1 MIWIIGGTTEAR
13 ELTDR
18 LGDLKDYIV
27 TIATDGGKEFLN
39 TDRVFIAR
47 LNKDEMISFARKN
60 NIHMIVDLSHPYAK
74 VVSENAK
81 LVGKELNIKY
91 LRHVRKRTDFKE
103 GEIYLNSYE
112 ECYSLLSNIKGT
124 VFFTT
129 GSKNIGDFEKVKGE
143 NRFVYRILPTLESIQ
158 ICNDNNIH
166 MKDIV
171 AILGPF
177 SKELNKALLNTFKAD
192 YCIMK
197 DSGDVGGSLEKV
209 LACRELG
216 IKAIIIGRKD
226 EEISIDLETIEKIIL
241 KDLRLN

>member
-1 MIWIIGGTTEAR
+1 
-13 ELTDR
+13 
-18 LGDLKDYIV
+18 
-27 TIATDGGKEFLN
+27 
-39 TDRVFIAR
+39 
-47 LNKDEMISFARKN
+47 
-60 NIHMIVDLSHPYAK
+60 
-74 VVSENAK
+74 
-81 LVGKELNIKY
+81 
-91 LRHVRKRTDFKE
+91 
-103 GEIYLNSYE
+103 
-112 ECYSLLSNIKGT
+112 
-124 VFFTT
+124 
-129 GSKNIGDFEKVKGE
+129 
-143 NRFVYRILPTLESIQ
+143 
-158 ICNDNNIH
+158 